1 MSANASLATLAAFCI
16 VSTYAF
22 YRLALAW
29 LTRRYGRSQ

>member
-1 MSANASLATLAAFCI
+1 MSANASLMILAAFCV

-29 LTRRYGRSQ
+29 LMRRYGRSQ